1 MMATILYISKYG
13 SADPTEASMPF
24 HFAVGAL
31 DAGHQPQIALAGE
44 ATYLIKDTIAAQ
56 IHGMGIPPLKELLQK
71 VIEHGVPI
79 AI

>member
-1 MMATILYISKYG
+1 MATILYIGKYG
-13 SADPTEASMPF
+13 AANPVEATMPF

-56 IHGMGIPPLKELLQK
+56 IHGMGIPPLQELMQK
-71 VIEHGVPI
+71 VIEHSVPI